1 MAARTSAAEAVTRIS
16 RALSRKV
23 GGLEF
28 AAPVAFVYNPLEY
41 ARAPH
46 ELYLA
51 RARKGIDALYLGMN
65 PGPFG
70 MAQTGVPFG
79 EIAAV
84 RDFLGISAPVR
95 TPREMHLKRLIEGFG
110 CPRSEVSGRR
120 FWGLMAREFG
130 SAERFFAH
138 GFVWNWCPLAFMAES
153 GANITPD
160 KLARAEREAIE
171 TACDSALRAMVD
183 ALEPRVIVGVGGFA
197 SKCAERALGEAAPD
211 IVTMLHPSP
220 ASPAANR
227 GWDAEARKILMR
239 VRRA

>member
-1 MAARTSAAEAVTRIS
+1 MAACATPAEAVTRIS
-16 RALSRKV
+16 RSLSRKV
-23 GGLEF
+23 GVLGF

-84 RDFLGISAPVR
+84 RDFLGISARVR
-95 TPREMHLKRLIEGFG
+95 APSEMHPKRIIEGFD

-138 GFVWNWCPLAFMAES
+138 GFVWNWCPLAFMSES

-160 KLARAEREAIE
+160 KLVRAEREAIE
-171 TACDSALRAMVD
+171 GACDEALRAIVE
-183 ALEPRVIVGVGGFA
+183 ALEPRVLVGVGGFA
-197 SKCAERALGEAAPD
+197 SKCAERALGEGAPD

-227 GWDAEARKILMR
+227 GWDAEARKTLER
-239 VRRA
+239 VRRT

>member
-65 PGPFG
+65 PGPLG

-95 TPREMHLKRLIEGFG
+95 TPRGRDIMAACGQLK
-110 CPRSEVSGRR
+110 
-120 FWGLMAREFG
+120 
-130 SAERFFAH
+130 SA
-138 GFVWNWCPLAFMAES
+138 S
-153 GANITPD
+153 
-160 KLARAEREAIE
+160 
-171 TACDSALRAMVD
+171 
-183 ALEPRVIVGVGGFA
+183 
-197 SKCAERALGEAAPD
+197 ERA
-211 IVTMLHPSP
+211 
-220 ASPAANR
+220 
-227 GWDAEARKILMR
+227 
-239 VRRA
+239 RREKVQLNATA